1 MTLKKTLYSNTK
13 AFALMPQST
22 QAAMR
27 KLRDQGGVFL
37 EYDSDGEW
45 VVAYQKKFWLNKVYR
60 LKEEKTE

>member
-1 MTLKKTLYSNTK
+1 MTLLNNTK
-13 AFALMPQST
+13 AFGLMPQST

-27 KLRDQGGVFL
+27 KLRDQGGVIL

-45 VVAYQKKFWLNKVYR
+45 TNIPPRKFWLNKVYR